1 MELLGY
7 LGAISFAICPIFQL
21 IKAFKTKSVDDISWP
36 FLITWGFGE
45 IAMTIYIVDSNL
57 KTGAW
62 QIPLLL
68 NYGVNMLILSG
79 IIFARV
85 KFAKGTK

>member
-1 MELLGY
+1 MEFLGY

-45 IAMTIYIVDSNL
+45 VAMTIYIIDNNL
-57 KTGAW
+57 KSGIW
-62 QIPLLL
+62 QYPLLL
-68 NYGVNMLILSG
+68 NYFVNMAILLG
-79 IIFARV
+79 IIYARV
-85 KFAKGTK
+85 KYAKKIS